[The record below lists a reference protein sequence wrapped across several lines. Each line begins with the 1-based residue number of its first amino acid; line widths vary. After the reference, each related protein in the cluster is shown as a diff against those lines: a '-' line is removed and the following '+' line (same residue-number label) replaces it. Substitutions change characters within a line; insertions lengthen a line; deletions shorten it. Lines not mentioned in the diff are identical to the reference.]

1 MASTE
6 RRTQAAR
13 REGTRTALLEATI
26 ASLVELG
33 YTRTTTTEVVR
44 RAGLSQGALFKHF
57 PTKGDLVA
65 AATTR
70 LFDDLIQDFDRA
82 FAAAA
87 AEEDD
92 VAVVAIRRLWRVFC
106 APELLA
112 VYRLYVEAPFDD
124 ELMAALVPVVKRHEQ
139 RVTERALAL
148 FPEIGASPEALVL
161 FTSMLFAM
169 QGMALARPVNP
180 NAAKERLVLAQ
191 FETLARQLFP
201 NKPKVGARA

>member
-1 MASTE
+1 MATTE
-6 RRTQAAR
+6 RRTQAER
-13 REGTRTALLEATI
+13 RESTRTALLEATI

-70 LFDDLIQDFDRA
+70 LFDDLIEDFDRA
-82 FAAAA
+82 FSAAAA
-87 AEEDD
+87 HED
-92 VAVVAIRRLWRVFC
+92 VAVVAIRRLWHVFC

-124 ELMAALVPVVKRHEQ
+124 ELMAALVPVVKRHEE

-169 QGMALARPVNP
+169 QGMALAPP
-180 NAAKERLVLAQ
+180 
-191 FETLARQLFP
+191 
-201 NKPKVGARA
+201 

>member
-1 MASTE
+1 MAGTE
-6 RRTQAAR
+6 RRTQAER

-57 PTKGDLVA
+57 PTKGDLLA
-65 AATTR
+65 AATAR
-70 LFDDLIQDFDRA
+70 LFDDLIADFDRA
-82 FAAAA
+82 FEAAAA
-87 AEEDD
+87 QDD

-106 APELLA
+106 TPELLA

-139 RVTERALAL
+139 RVAERAFAL
-148 FPEIGASPEALVL
+148 FPEIGASPESIAL
-161 FTSMLFAM
+161 FTAMLFAM
-169 QGMALARPVNP
+169 QGMALARPVNANP
-180 NAAKERLVLAQ
+180 AKERLVLAQ
-191 FETLARQLFP
+191 FETVARQLFP
-201 NKPKVGARA
+201 SKLPGVARA

>member
-6 RRTQAAR
+6 RRTQAER

-57 PTKGDLVA
+57 PTKGDLLA
-65 AATTR
+65 AATAR
-70 LFDDLIQDFDRA
+70 LFDDLIEDFDCA

-87 AEEDD
+87 AHED

-139 RVTERALAL
+139 RVSERALAL
-148 FPEIGASPEALVL
+148 FPEIGSSPETVAL

-180 NAAKERLVLAQ
+180 NPAKERLVLAQ
-191 FETLARQLFP
+191 FETIARQLFSRKTP
-201 NKPKVGARA
+201 GAAHA

>member
-6 RRTQAAR
+6 RRTQAER

-26 ASLVELG
+26 AALVELG
-33 YTRTTTTEVVR
+33 YTRATTTEVVR

-65 AATTR
+65 AATAR
-70 LFDDLIQDFDRA
+70 LFDDLIEDFERA
-82 FAAAA
+82 FQAAAA
-87 AEEDD
+87 RDD
-92 VAVVAIRRLWRVFC
+92 VAAVAIRRLWQVFC

-112 VYRLYVEAPFDD
+112 VYRLYVEAPFDE

-139 RVTERALAL
+139 RVAERAFAL
-148 FPEIGASPEALVL
+148 FPEIGARPEVFAI

-180 NAAKERLVLAQ
+180 NPSKERVVLAQ
-191 FETLARQLFP
+191 FETIARQIFSCKTP
-201 NKPKVGARA
+201 GAAHA

>member
-1 MASTE
+1 MATTE
-6 RRTQAAR
+6 RRTQAER
-13 REGTRTALLEATI
+13 RESTRTALLEATI

-70 LFDDLIQDFDRA
+70 LFDDLIEDFNRA
-82 FAAAA
+82 FSAAAA
-87 AEEDD
+87 HED

-124 ELMAALVPVVKRHEQ
+124 ELMAALVPVVKRHEE
-139 RVTERALAL
+139 RVVARASEI
-148 FPEIGASPEALVL
+148 FPELGASTETLAL